1 MKKKYYTFLF
11 TFLLVLINSCAGY
24 EPIFSS
30 TNLKFKISTNLVE
43 GNKILG
49 NKIFSKLY
57 NASFTKEQEEN
68 IKERDVFIKVLRNKS
83 ETSKD
88 SAVKVLEY
96 KITLNADIIIKD
108 FNSKNTLINQTFI
121 SSLNYK
127 VQDQYSETLNL
138 ENQTN
143 QNLIN
148 KIYQELLI
156 KLSENI
162 Q

>member
-1 MKKKYYTFLF
+1 M
-11 TFLLVLINSCAGY
+11 
-24 EPIFSS
+24 
-30 TNLKFKISTNLVE
+30 
-43 GNKILG
+43 
-49 NKIFSKLY
+49 
-57 NASFTKEQEEN
+57 
-68 IKERDVFIKVLRNKS
+68 LRNKS

-88 SAVKVLEY
+88 SAGKVLEY
-96 KITLNADIIIKD
+96 KITLNAEIIIKD

-156 KLSENI
+156 KLSEKI